1 MAEKHEH
8 SKLQVLTKPYI
19 FKTDHTL
26 LGDKVSPEKGTSI
39 SVQEFKGLQFLLY
52 VMAHFATGKNEF
64 RKKCTNFLKACSPI
78 SPWSNV
84 VLIFAP
90 CDS

>member
-39 SVQEFKGLQFLLY
+39 SVQEFKVLQFSLY
-52 VMAHFATGKNEF
+52 VMALVIANQVEGKRQN
-64 RKKCTNFLKACSPI
+64 CQI
-78 SPWSNV
+78 S
-84 VLIFAP
+84 FK
-90 CDS
+90 

>member
-26 LGDKVSPEKGTSI
+26 LGDKVSPEKGTGI
-39 SVQEFKGLQFLLY
+39 SVQEFKGLQFLLH
-52 VMAHFATGKNEF
+52 VMALVIANQVEGKRQNWQ
-64 RKKCTNFLKACSPI
+64 I
-78 SPWSNV
+78 S
-84 VLIFAP
+84 FE
-90 CDS
+90 